1 MTDRATPERAFQQAF
16 VALLEAHRYVVDH
29 TYPLRTSGGQWR
41 TGSTLKGK
49 PDLLALRPP
58 WMLAIE
64 LKAKGGTLAE
74 VQRAVLSVFA
84 AMPQARAWVLYETA
98 PTRMLTTWIAE
109 PEAAPATH
117 GFEVMDLVEA
127 RRVIA
132 ASRLRRRRSGRGSR
146 GEASGQLP
154 LV

>member
-1 MTDRATPERAFQQAF
+1 MPAGRQTPERAFQQGF

-29 TYPLRTSGGQWR
+29 TYPLRTKDGWR

-64 LKAKGGTLAE
+64 LKAQGGRLEE

-84 AMPQARAWVLYETA
+84 ELPMTRTWVLRETA

-109 PEAAPATH
+109 PEAAPVVH
-117 GFEVMDLVEA
+117 GFEVMDLREA
-127 RRVIA
+127 RQVIA
-132 ASRLRRRRSGRGSR
+132 ASRLRRRPSRRGSPTA
-146 GEASGQLP
+146 GSEQLP
-154 LV
+154 LG

>member
-1 MTDRATPERAFQQAF
+1 VTTDRGTPEKVFQQGF

-29 TYPLRTSGGQWR
+29 TYPLRTRDGWR

-58 WMLAIE
+58 WLLAIE
-64 LKAKGGTLAE
+64 LKAEGGTLAE

-84 AMPQARAWVLYETA
+84 GLPMARAWVLRETA
-98 PTRMLTTWIAE
+98 PTRMLQTWIAE
-109 PEAAPATH
+109 PEAAPAVH

-127 RRVIA
+127 RQVIA
-132 ASRLRRRRSGRGSR
+132 LSRLRRRPSRRGSR

-154 LV
+154 LG